1 VASRSRT
8 AARIASIRSMPPT
21 HHTAANPAIPDPA
34 EITAARVMLRDHLPE
49 TRLIAAAGLSRTL
62 GTSVHLKLESELP
75 TGSFKPRGALFAL
88 LRRMSEQAVGEVVAS
103 STGNHGAAVAWA
115 AKRTGVRATIYLPE
129 HPNPIKRARI
139 AELGAR
145 VIEVGNDLAA
155 AALAAA
161 AYARET
167 GAYYL
172 DDATDLH
179 VPAGTATIGCEI
191 LEQAPDLD
199 TIVVPMG
206 DTALIRGV
214 AAVMKSAARQ
224 IRVIGVQA
232 ATAPSY
238 YLSWQQGEAVPTDT
252 CDTIADGLATRTPQP
267 SSVAAIRELVD
278 DVVLVSDDE
287 LLSAMR
293 HLLLVEHVVAEPAGA
308 AATAAVSKLA
318 SRGKSTVVLVTG
330 ANIAPALLERVAYA
344 S

>member
-1 VASRSRT
+1 
-8 AARIASIRSMPPT
+8 MPPT
-21 HHTAANPAIPDPA
+21 ERSNADRAIPSLA
-34 EITAARVMLRDHLPE
+34 EITAARVMLRAHLPQ
-49 TRLIAAAGLSRTL
+49 TRLIAAAGLSKTL

-75 TGSFKPRGALFAL
+75 TGSFKPRGALYAL

-129 HPNPIKRARI
+129 HPNPVKRARI
-139 AELGAR
+139 EELGAR
-145 VIEVGNDLAA
+145 IVEVGIDLAA
-155 AALAAA
+155 AALEAAR
-161 AYARET
+161 YAEET
-167 GAYYL
+167 VAYYL
-172 DDATDLH
+172 NDATDPH

-191 LEQAPDLD
+191 LEQMPAVD
-199 TIVVPMG
+199 TIFVPMG
-206 DTALIRGV
+206 DTALIRGI

-238 YLSWQQGEAVPTDT
+238 YLSWQHGEAVPTDT

-267 SSVAAIRELVD
+267 ASVAAIRELVD
-278 DVVLVSDDE
+278 EVVLVTDDE
-287 LLSAMR
+287 ILSAMR

-318 SRGKSTVVLVTG
+318 TPGQSTVVLVTG
-330 ANIAPALLERVAYA
+330 ANIAPALLARVAHA